1 MARSDNLKLGNWMK
15 NKYGNLGNQWK
26 TCRVYSTN
34 GPDVMLNEVH
44 VLLERPAKANGRKTA
59 GLVEYV
65 QQYLEMANKYILKR
79 YLGQDGSG
87 KLKLL
92 KTSTRYT
99 NGQIYEVR
107 CTYLH
112 VYSTL
117 HYKLLYLRSVHSR
130 LLQYTHNSILYE
142 GNRTQAFDRSSNALL
157 KFDFNL
163 LVSFNQETY

>member
-44 VLLERPAKANGRKTA
+44 VLLEWPAKANGRKTA

-79 YLGQDGSG
+79 YLMEVGSWSCWKRAPDIHTVKSMRWGVHIFMCIALFTISCYIFGQCTADYCSTHIIAYFM
-87 KLKLL
+87 KVKRHKLL
-92 KTSTRYT
+92 IDH
-99 NGQIYEVR
+99 QML
-107 CTYLH
+107 C
-112 VYSTL
+112 
-117 HYKLLYLRSVHSR
+117 
-130 LLQYTHNSILYE
+130 
-142 GNRTQAFDRSSNALL
+142 
-157 KFDFNL
+157 
-163 LVSFNQETY
+163 